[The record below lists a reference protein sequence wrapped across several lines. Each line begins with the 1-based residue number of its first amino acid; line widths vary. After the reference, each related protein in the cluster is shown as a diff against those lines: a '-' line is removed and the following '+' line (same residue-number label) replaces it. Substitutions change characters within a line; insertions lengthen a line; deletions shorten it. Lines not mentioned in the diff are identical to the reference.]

1 MIINSYIFT
10 CYTAVNMM
18 TFQTFTPKATQ
29 VSKKWWSAC
38 ITTIYSDIS
47 NWAFYKFFL
56 KSKG

>member
-47 NWAFYKFFL
+47 NWAFYKFF
-56 KSKG
+56 